1 MDQVDKTDIEK
12 AGWTLEGLKPRTL
25 LGHSIP
31 LLRET
36 ERVRQLALA
45 VEALAGETDSLAYDA
60 NASNALAYDANASN
74 ALASGAIA
82 SNALASDAVGSNV
95 SFVL

>member
-12 AGWTLEGLKPRTL
+12 AGWTLEGLKPKTL

-45 VEALAGETDSLAYDA
+45 VEALAGETDSLASFA
-60 NASNALAYDANASN
+60 IASGAIASN
-74 ALASGAIA
+74 ALASDALA

-95 SFVL
+95 SLVS